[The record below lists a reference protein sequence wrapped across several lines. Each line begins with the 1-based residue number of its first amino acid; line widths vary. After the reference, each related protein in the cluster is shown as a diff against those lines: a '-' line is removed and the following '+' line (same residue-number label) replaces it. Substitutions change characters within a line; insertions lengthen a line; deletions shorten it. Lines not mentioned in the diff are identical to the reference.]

1 MAQAKLREQNV
12 NCASLNACSPAVI
25 PQLSGFDMI
34 VAIRRQERYRGKSL
48 QNLRASSWARE
59 TRQKLLKD
67 EARGKQHLAHLDGL
81 NERPHFLGRGWLVAT
96 KRQRPDAGVDEESQS
111 RARSAL

>member
-59 TRQKLLKD
+59 TLQKLLKD
-67 EARGKQHLAHLDGL
+67 EARGKQHLAYLDGL
-81 NERPHFLGRGWLVAT
+81 NERLHFLGRGWLVAT